1 MNRYARP
8 AWIGLF
14 ALAAPAAFAQLTVT
28 SIGSLRTYTNATE
41 LNYTE
46 NHLTAFAAS
55 SLTLISS
62 AHYAFQPD
70 RLETVAFSNLS
81 VRFSVQI
88 GDFPV
93 ALTDLIARY
102 NGKSVFAMADP
113 TDSLFGFGRWS
124 LYEVDDVNNSG
135 FWDPGEGTIFIDNFA
150 DTFFTSFFGE
160 GINNYNDTLI
170 LTETFLFGPNTVYM
184 FDQSTLMQTEYTIG
198 VGEPS
203 ISVTQE
209 NHVPTFNGHTLT
221 FSHEPVPEPATLA
234 VLGLGILP
242 FLRRRKKRA

>member
-93 ALTDLIARY
+93 ALTDLVANY
-102 NGKSVFAMADP
+102 NGKSVLATADP
-113 TDSLFGFGRWS
+113 DDSLFGVGRWL
-124 LYEVDDVNNSG
+124 LYEVDDADGSG
-135 FWDPGEGTIFIDNFA
+135 FWDPGEGTFLIDSFA
-150 DTFFTSFFGE
+150 NSVFTEFFGE
-160 GINNYNDTLI
+160 GVNNYNEALL
-170 LTETFLFGPNTVYM
+170 LTETFIIGPNTVYL
-184 FDQSTLMQTEYTIG
+184 FEQLTLMHTDYTIG
-198 VGEPS
+198 ITQPN
-203 ISVTQE
+203 IKVTQE
-209 NHVPTFNGHTLT
+209 NHVPTFNGHTLAFT
-221 FSHEPVPEPATLA
+221 HTPIPEPATLA
-234 VLGLGILP
+234 VLGLGVLAL
-242 FLRRRKKRA
+242 LRRRKKRA